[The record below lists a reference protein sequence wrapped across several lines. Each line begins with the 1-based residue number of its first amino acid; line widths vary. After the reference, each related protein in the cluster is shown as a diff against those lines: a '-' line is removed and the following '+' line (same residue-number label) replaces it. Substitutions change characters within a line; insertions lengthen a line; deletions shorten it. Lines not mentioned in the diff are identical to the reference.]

1 MKNKLM
7 YVCAML
13 LCLTASSCLN
23 NNAEP
28 TTEGTAQNEKPFVIP
43 ELRQWQGAK
52 GMAIINAKSK
62 VLYTDASLQQT
73 AEAMAEDYGLMFG
86 KALKAKS
93 SNNAKAEG
101 IVITLTNDEELG
113 DEGYSIEI
121 GNNVVIAANTPT
133 GAYWATRTLLQ
144 ILEQNEGTNLPK
156 GTVRDWP
163 DYGIRGFMI
172 DCGRKY
178 IPLDYLKAYS
188 KIMAY
193 YKMNTLQVHLNDNGF
208 KHYFGHDWNKTYAAF
223 RMESELF
230 PELTA
235 KDGFYGKDEFRQFQ
249 KDAAKIGVNI
259 IPEIDVPA
267 HSLAFTHFRKELGTE
282 KYGVDHLDLFNP
294 NVYTFLDSLFT
305 EYLEGEDP
313 VFVGKQVHIGT
324 DEYSN
329 AEKETVEKFRAFTDH
344 YIRHIESFGKQ
355 ACVWGALT
363 HAQGD
368 TPVKSEN
375 VIMHIWYNGYANP
388 TDMKEQG
395 YQLISIPDGS
405 VYIVP
410 AAGYYYDYLNLP
422 YLYNSW
428 SPSVIGNQ
436 KFEECDPAI
445 LGGMY
450 AVWNDVAGNGISV
463 DDIHHRC
470 YPGLQVIAA
479 STWSPTYKTVPFE
492 EFNQKRD
499 LLSEAPGVN
508 EMGRIKGEPN
518 SVVYE
523 LATVNPGTTYPIK
536 EASYGYTVS
545 FHLDAAKEERGTL
558 LFSNEDTEFYLSSPI
573 DGRMAFVRDGY
584 LNTFDYYVREGWD
597 ADIRIECT
605 NTATRLFVNGKLVD
619 ELKRAKRWV
628 SDKVSFDY
636 VPTLFFPLQKAG
648 NFKSGITNLK
658 VENFVR

>member
-1 MKNKLM
+1 MRNRFLTL
-7 YVCAML
+7 CLAL
-13 LCLTASSCLN
+13 LCAGVTTALK
-23 NNAEP
+23 AE
-28 TTEGTAQNEKPFVIP
+28 NEKPFVIP
-43 ELRQWQGAK
+43 ELRQWQGAE
-52 GMAIINAKSK
+52 GTTAISAKSK
-62 VLYTDASLQQT
+62 VLYTDATLQDA

-86 KALKAKS
+86 KALKAKATKDA
-93 SNNAKAEG
+93 AKATG
-101 IVITLTNDEELG
+101 AIVLNLTNDAELG

-121 GNNVVIAANTPT
+121 GDQVVISANTVT

-144 ILEQNEGTNLPK
+144 ILEQNGGVSLPK
-156 GTVRDWP
+156 GSVRDWP
-163 DYGIRGFMI
+163 DYGVRGFMI

-178 IPLDYLKAYS
+178 IPLEYLKQYS

-208 KHYFGHDWNKTYAAF
+208 KQYFGDNWDETYAAF
-223 RMESELF
+223 RLESELF
-230 PELTA
+230 PELSA
-235 KDGFYGKDEFRQFQ
+235 KDGCYGKDEFRQFQ
-249 KDAAKIGVNI
+249 KDAAKMGVNI

-267 HSLAFTHFRKELGTE
+267 HSLAFTHYRKEFGTE

-363 HAQGD
+363 HAKGD

-428 SPSVIGNQ
+428 NPTVIGNQ
-436 KFEECDPAI
+436 KFEFGDPDI

-470 YPGLQVIAA
+470 YPGLQTIAA
-479 STWSPTYKTVPFE
+479 STWSPTYKTVPFD
-492 EFNQKRD
+492 EFNQKRET
-499 LLSEAPGVN
+499 LSEAPGVN
-508 EMGRIKGEPN
+508 EMGIIKGEPN

-523 LATVNPGTTYPIK
+523 LDVVKPGKVYPVK
-536 EASYGYTVS
+536 EASYGYTIS

-605 NTATRLFVNGKLVD
+605 NTATRLYVNGKLAD
-619 ELKRAKRWV
+619 ELKRAKRWA
-628 SDKVSFDY
+628 SEKTSYDY
-636 VPTLFFPLQKAG
+636 VPTLFFPLEKAG
-648 NFKSGITNLK
+648 NFKSVVTDLK

>member
-1 MKNKLM
+1 MK
-7 YVCAML
+7 
-13 LCLTASSCLN
+13 
-23 NNAEP
+23 AE
-28 TTEGTAQNEKPFVIP
+28 NDKPFVIP
-43 ELRQWQGAK
+43 ELREWQGAE
-52 GMAIINAKSK
+52 GTTAISAKTK
-62 VLYTDASLQQT
+62 VLYADESLSDAASAL
-73 AEAMAEDYGLMFG
+73 AEDYGLMFG
-86 KALKAKS
+86 KALKSKIVKDTE
-93 SNNAKAEG
+93 KAATG
-101 IVITLTNDEELG
+101 AIVINLTNDEQLG
-113 DEGYSIEI
+113 NEGYTIDI
-121 GNNVVIAANTPT
+121 ADRVVINANTPT

-144 ILEQNEGTNLPK
+144 ILEQNEGAQLPK
-156 GTVRDWP
+156 GTIRDWP
-163 DYGIRGFMI
+163 DYGLRGFMI

-208 KHYFGHDWNKTYAAF
+208 KQYFGNDWDETYAAF
-223 RMESELF
+223 RLESEFF
-230 PELTA
+230 PELSA
-235 KDGFYGKDEFRQFQ
+235 KDGCYGKDEFRQFQ
-249 KDAAKIGVNI
+249 KDAAKMGVNI

-267 HSLAFTHFRKELGTE
+267 HSLAFTHFRKEFGTE

-294 NVYTFLDSLFT
+294 NVYSFLDSLFT

-344 YIRHIESFGKQ
+344 YIRFVESFGKQ

-363 HAQGD
+363 HAKGD
-368 TPVKSEN
+368 TPVKVDD

-388 TDMKEQG
+388 TDMKNLG
-395 YQLISIPDGS
+395 YKLISIPDGA

-410 AAGYYYDYLNLP
+410 AAGYYYDYLNLN
-422 YLYNSW
+422 YLYNNW
-428 SPSVIGNQ
+428 SPATIGNQ
-436 KFEECDPAI
+436 QFEACDPAI

-470 YPGLQVIAA
+470 YPGLQAIAA
-479 STWSPTYKTVPFE
+479 STWSPTYKTLPFE
-492 EFNQKRD
+492 EFNSKRD

-508 EMGRIKGEPN
+508 EMGIIKGEPG

-523 LATVNPGTTYPIK
+523 LDVVKPGKSYPVK
-536 EASYGYTVS
+536 EASYGYTIS
-545 FHLDAAKEERGTL
+545 FHLDAAKEERGAL

-605 NTATRLFVNGKLVD
+605 NTATRLYVNGKLAD
-619 ELKRAKRWV
+619 ELKRAKRWA
-628 SDKVSFDY
+628 SEKTSYDY

-648 NFKSGITNLK
+648 NFKSTVTNLK

>member
-1 MKNKLM
+1 MRNRFLTL
-7 YVCAML
+7 CLAL
-13 LCLTASSCLN
+13 LCAGATTALK
-23 NNAEP
+23 AE
-28 TTEGTAQNEKPFVIP
+28 NEKPFVIP
-43 ELRQWQGAK
+43 ELRQWQGAE
-52 GMAIINAKSK
+52 GTTAISAKSK
-62 VLYTDASLQQT
+62 VLYTDATLQDA

-86 KALKAKS
+86 KALKAKATKDA
-93 SNNAKAEG
+93 AKATG
-101 IVITLTNDEELG
+101 AIVLNLTNDAELG

-121 GNNVVIAANTPT
+121 GDQVVISANTVT

-144 ILEQNEGTNLPK
+144 ILEQNGGVSLPK
-156 GTVRDWP
+156 GSVRDWP
-163 DYGIRGFMI
+163 DYGVRGFMI

-178 IPLDYLKAYS
+178 IPLEYLKQYS

-208 KHYFGHDWNKTYAAF
+208 KQYFGDNWDETYAAF
-223 RMESELF
+223 RLESELF
-230 PELTA
+230 PELSA
-235 KDGFYGKDEFRQFQ
+235 KDGCYGKDEFRQFQ
-249 KDAAKIGVNI
+249 KDAAKMGVNI

-267 HSLAFTHFRKELGTE
+267 HSLAFTHYRKEFGTE

-363 HAQGD
+363 HAKGD

-428 SPSVIGNQ
+428 NPTVIGNQ
-436 KFEECDPAI
+436 KFEFGDPAI

-470 YPGLQVIAA
+470 YPGLQTIAA
-479 STWSPTYKTVPFE
+479 STWSPTYKTVSFD
-492 EFNQKRD
+492 EFNQKRET
-499 LLSEAPGVN
+499 LSEAPGVN
-508 EMGRIKGEPN
+508 EMGIIKGEPN

-523 LATVNPGTTYPIK
+523 LDVVKPGKVYPVK
-536 EASYGYTVS
+536 EVGYGYTIN

-558 LFSNEDTEFYLSSPI
+558 LFSNEDTDFYLSSPI

-605 NTATRLFVNGKLVD
+605 NTATRLFVNGKLAD
-619 ELKRAKRWV
+619 ELKRAKRWA
-628 SDKVSFDY
+628 SEKTSYDY

-648 NFKSGITNLK
+648 NFKSEITNLK
-658 VENFVR
+658 VENFVRSSFNKQ

>member
-1 MKNKLM
+1 MRNRFLTL
-7 YVCAML
+7 CLAL
-13 LCLTASSCLN
+13 LCAGVTTALK
-23 NNAEP
+23 AE
-28 TTEGTAQNEKPFVIP
+28 NEKPFVIP
-43 ELRQWQGAK
+43 ELRQWQGAE
-52 GMAIINAKSK
+52 GTTAISAKSK
-62 VLYTDASLQQT
+62 VLYTDATLQDA

-86 KALKAKS
+86 KALKAKATKDA
-93 SNNAKAEG
+93 AKATG
-101 IVITLTNDEELG
+101 AIVLNLTNDAELG

-121 GNNVVIAANTPT
+121 GDQVVISANTVT

-144 ILEQNEGTNLPK
+144 ILEQNGGVSLPK
-156 GTVRDWP
+156 GSVRDWP
-163 DYGIRGFMI
+163 DYGVRGFMI

-178 IPLDYLKAYS
+178 IPLEYLKQYS

-208 KHYFGHDWNKTYAAF
+208 KQYFGNDWNETYAAF
-223 RMESELF
+223 RLESELF
-230 PELTA
+230 PELSA
-235 KDGFYGKDEFRQFQ
+235 KDGCYGKDEFRQFQ
-249 KDAAKIGVNI
+249 KDAAKMGVNI

-267 HSLAFTHFRKELGTE
+267 HSLAFTHYRKEFGTE

-363 HAQGD
+363 HAKGD

-428 SPSVIGNQ
+428 NPTVIGNQ
-436 KFEECDPAI
+436 KFEFGDPAI

-470 YPGLQVIAA
+470 YPGLQAIAA
-479 STWSPTYKTVPFE
+479 STWSPTYKTEPFD
-492 EFNQKRD
+492 EFNQKRET
-499 LLSEAPGVN
+499 LSEAPGVN
-508 EMGRIKGEPN
+508 EMGIIKGEPN

-523 LATVNPGTTYPIK
+523 LDEVKPGKVYPVK
-536 EASYGYTVS
+536 EASYGYTIS
-545 FHLDAAKEERGTL
+545 FHLDAAKEERGAL
-558 LFSNEDTEFYLSSPI
+558 LFSNKDTEFYLSSPI

-605 NTATRLFVNGKLVD
+605 NTATRLYVNGKLAD
-619 ELKRAKRWV
+619 ELKRAKRWA
-628 SDKVSFDY
+628 SEKTSYDY
-636 VPTLFFPLQKAG
+636 VPTLFFPLEKAG
-648 NFKSGITNLK
+648 NFKSVVTDLK

>member
-1 MKNKLM
+1 MKNRILTT
-7 YVCAML
+7 CLSA
-13 LCLTASSCLN
+13 LCFAASSIMH
-23 NNAEP
+23 AE
-28 TTEGTAQNEKPFVIP
+28 NDKPFVIP
-43 ELRQWQGAK
+43 ELREWQGAE
-52 GMAIINAKSK
+52 GTTTISAKSP
-62 VLYTDASLQQT
+62 VLYTCEELVDVANAL
-73 AEAMAEDYGLMFG
+73 AEDYGLLFG
-86 KALKAKS
+86 KELKSKATK
-93 SNNAKAEG
+93 NADKASAG
-101 IVITLTNDEELG
+101 AIVISLINNEELG
-113 DEGYSIEI
+113 DEGYTIEI
-121 GNNVVIAANTPT
+121 GERIVINANTST
-133 GAYWATRTLLQ
+133 GAYWATRSLLQ
-144 ILEQNEGTNLPK
+144 ILEQNEGVQLPK
-156 GTVRDWP
+156 GTIRDWP
-163 DYGIRGFMI
+163 DYGVRGFMI

-178 IPLDYLKAYS
+178 IPLDYLEAYA

-208 KHYFGHDWNKTYAAF
+208 KQYFGGDWDETYAAF

-230 PELTA
+230 PELSA
-235 KDGFYGKDEFRQFQ
+235 KDGCYGKDEFRQFQ
-249 KDAAKIGVNI
+249 KDAAKMGVNI

-267 HSLAFTHFRKELGTE
+267 HSLAFTHYRKEFGTE

-329 AEKETVEKFRAFTDH
+329 AEKETVEKFRAFTDR
-344 YIRHIESFGKQ
+344 YIRLVESFGKQ

-363 HAQGD
+363 HAKGD

-375 VIMHIWYNGYANP
+375 VIMHCWYNGYANP
-388 TDMKEQG
+388 SDMKEQG

-428 SPSVIGNQ
+428 NPSVIGNQ
-436 KFEECDPAI
+436 KFEFNDPAI

-479 STWSPTYKTVPFE
+479 STWSPTYKTLPFE
-492 EFNQKRD
+492 EFNGKRT

-508 EMGRIKGEPN
+508 EMGLIKGKPN
-518 SVVYE
+518 SVVYT
-523 LATVNPGTTYPIK
+523 LDVVKPGKSYPIK
-536 EASYGYTVS
+536 EASYGYTIS
-545 FHLDAAKEERGTL
+545 FHLDAEEEERGTL
-558 LFSNEDTEFYLSSPI
+558 LFSNDDTEFYLSSPI

-605 NTATRLFVNGKLVD
+605 NTATRLYVNGKLAD
-619 ELKRAKRWV
+619 ELKRAKRWA
-628 SDKVSFDY
+628 SEKTSYDY

-648 NFKSGITNLK
+648 NFKSKITNLK
-658 VENFVR
+658 VENFIR

>member
-1 MKNKLM
+1 MKHRFLTA
-7 YVCAML
+7 CLAML
-13 LCLTASSCLN
+13 CFATSSIM
-23 NNAEP
+23 NAEN
-28 TTEGTAQNEKPFVIP
+28 AKPFVIP
-43 ELRQWQGAK
+43 ELRQWQGAE
-52 GMAIINAKSK
+52 GMTAISAKTKILYADESLADAANA
-62 VLYTDASLQQT
+62 LA
-73 AEAMAEDYGLMFG
+73 ADYGLFFG
-86 KALKAKS
+86 KGLKSKTVKETA
-93 SNNAKAEG
+93 NAAVG
-101 IVITLTNDEELG
+101 TIVINLINDEELG
-113 DEGYSIEI
+113 DEGYTIEI
-121 GNNVVIAANTPT
+121 GDAVIISANTPT

-144 ILEQNEGTNLPK
+144 ILEQNGGTQLPK

-163 DYGIRGFMI
+163 DYGLRGFMI

-208 KHYFGHDWNKTYAAF
+208 KQYFGHDWDKTYAAF
-223 RMESELF
+223 RIESELF

-267 HSLAFTHFRKELGTE
+267 HSLAFVHFRKELGTE
-282 KYGVDHLDLFNP
+282 KYGMDHLDLYNP
-294 NVYTFLDSLFT
+294 NVITFLDSLFT

-344 YIRHIESFGKQ
+344 YIRFVEGFGKQ

-363 HAQGD
+363 HAKGD
-368 TPVKSEN
+368 TPVKVDD

-388 TDMKEQG
+388 TDMKELG
-395 YQLISIPDGS
+395 YKLISIPDGA

-422 YLYNSW
+422 YLYNNW
-428 SPSVIGNQ
+428 TPATIGNQ
-436 KFEECDPAI
+436 QFEACDPAI

-470 YPGLQVIAA
+470 YPGLQAIAA
-479 STWSPTYKTVPFE
+479 STWSPTYKTVPFD
-492 EFNQKRD
+492 EFNQKRTQ
-499 LLSEAPGVN
+499 LSEAPGVN
-508 EMGRIKGEPN
+508 EMGIIKGEPN
-518 SVVYE
+518 SVVYA
-523 LATVNPGTTYPIK
+523 LDVVKPGKTYPVK
-536 EASYGYTVS
+536 EASYGYTIS
-545 FHLDAAKEERGTL
+545 FHLDAAKEERGAL
-558 LFSNEDTEFYLSSPI
+558 LFSNEDTEFYLSSPV

-605 NTATRLFVNGKLVD
+605 NTATRLYVNGELKD
-619 ELKRAKRWV
+619 ELKRAKRWA
-628 SDKVSFDY
+628 SDKVSYDY
-636 VPTLFFPLQKAG
+636 VPTLFFPLQQAG
-648 NFKSGITNLK
+648 NFKSTVTNLK

>member
-1 MKNKLM
+1 
-7 YVCAML
+7 
-13 LCLTASSCLN
+13 
-23 NNAEP
+23 
-28 TTEGTAQNEKPFVIP
+28 
-43 ELRQWQGAK
+43 
-52 GMAIINAKSK
+52 
-62 VLYTDASLQQT
+62 
-73 AEAMAEDYGLMFG
+73 
-86 KALKAKS
+86 
-93 SNNAKAEG
+93 
-101 IVITLTNDEELG
+101 
-113 DEGYSIEI
+113 
-121 GNNVVIAANTPT
+121 
-133 GAYWATRTLLQ
+133 
-144 ILEQNEGTNLPK
+144 
-156 GTVRDWP
+156 
-163 DYGIRGFMI
+163 MI

-178 IPLDYLKAYS
+178 IPLEYLKQYS

-193 YKMNTLQVHLNDNGF
+193 YKMNTLQIHLNDNGF
-208 KHYFGHDWNKTYAAF
+208 KQYYGNDWDETYAAF
-223 RMESELF
+223 RLESEFF
-230 PELTA
+230 PELSA
-235 KDGFYGKDEFRQFQ
+235 KDGCYGKDEFRQFQ
-249 KDAAKIGVNI
+249 KDAAKMGVNI

-267 HSLAFTHFRKELGTE
+267 HSLAFTHYRKEFGTE

-363 HAQGD
+363 HAKGD

-428 SPSVIGNQ
+428 NPTVIGNQ
-436 KFEECDPAI
+436 KFEFGDPAI

-470 YPGLQVIAA
+470 YPGLQTIAA
-479 STWSPTYKTVPFE
+479 STWSPTYKAVPFE
-492 EFNQKRD
+492 EFDHKRN

-508 EMGRIKGEPN
+508 EMGIIKGEPN

-523 LATVNPGTTYPIK
+523 LDVVKPGKVYPVK
-536 EASYGYTVS
+536 EASYGYTIS

-558 LFSNEDTEFYLSSPI
+558 LFSNKDTEFYLSSPI

-605 NTATRLFVNGKLVD
+605 NTATRLYVNGKMVD
-619 ELKRAKRWV
+619 ELKRAKRWA
-628 SDKVSFDY
+628 SEKTSYDY
-636 VPTLFFPLQKAG
+636 VPTLFFPLEKAG
-648 NFKSGITNLK
+648 NFKSVVTDLK

>member
-1 MKNKLM
+1 MRNRFLT
-7 YVCAML
+7 
-13 LCLTASSCLN
+13 LCIALFCTGAIAALKAE
-23 NNAEP
+23 NA
-28 TTEGTAQNEKPFVIP
+28 KPFVIP
-43 ELRQWQGAK
+43 ELRHWQGAE
-52 GMAIINAKSK
+52 GITNITSKSK
-62 VLYTDASLQQT
+62 VVYVNDELADVADAL
-73 AEAMAEDYGLMFG
+73 AEDYGLLFG
-86 KALKAKS
+86 KSLHTKNASKAPK
-93 SNNAKAEG
+93 G
-101 IVITLTNDEELG
+101 DIIMTLINDEELG
-113 DEGYSIEI
+113 EEGYTIEI
-121 GNNVVIAANTPT
+121 GDAVAISANTTT

-144 ILEQNEGTNLPK
+144 ILEQHEGMNLPK
-156 GTVRDWP
+156 GIIRDWP
-163 DYGIRGFMI
+163 DYAVRGFMI

-178 IPLDYLKAYS
+178 IPLAYLKEYS

-208 KHYFGHDWNKTYAAF
+208 KQYFGNDWNETYAAF
-223 RMESELF
+223 RLESELF
-230 PELTA
+230 PELSA
-235 KDGFYGKDEFRQFQ
+235 KDGCYGKDEFRQFQ
-249 KDAAKIGVNI
+249 KDAAKMGVNI

-267 HSLAFTHFRKELGTE
+267 HSLAFTHYRKEFGTE

-294 NVYTFLDSLFT
+294 NVYSFLDSLFT

-363 HAQGD
+363 HAKGD

-410 AAGYYYDYLNLP
+410 ATGYYYDYLNLP

-428 SPSVIGNQ
+428 NPTVIGNQ
-436 KFEECDPAI
+436 KFEFGDPAI

-470 YPGLQVIAA
+470 YPGLQTIAA
-479 STWSPTYKTVPFE
+479 STWSPTYKSVPFE
-492 EFNQKRD
+492 EFNHKRN

-508 EMGRIKGEPN
+508 EMGIIKGEPN

-523 LATVNPGTTYPIK
+523 LDMVKPGKTYRVK
-536 EASYGYTVS
+536 ESGYDYTIS

-558 LFSNEDTEFYLSSPI
+558 LFSNKDTEFYLSSPI
-573 DGRMAFVRDGY
+573 DGRMTFVRDGY

-605 NTATRLFVNGKLVD
+605 NTATRLYVNGKLAD
-619 ELKRAKRWV
+619 ELKRAKRWA
-628 SDKVSFDY
+628 SEKTSYDY
-636 VPTLFFPLQKAG
+636 VPTLFFPLEKAG
-648 NFKSGITNLK
+648 NFKSTITNLK